1 MIDRLL
7 KPGAGQPKNRGR
19 IEDLL
24 RLAAYDKS
32 PTKPKE
38 PDYSHL
44 SVEELNQAK
53 RDLGQIYRGPVFGV
67 VLRVSMQQSDFK
79 PKGVFAQKTDAELL
93 AEIAAIESG
102 RQPSDL
108 TADNQLLEACLE
120 LLAEVATVRLTAIDT
135 ALKSK

>member
-1 MIDRLL
+1 
-7 KPGAGQPKNRGR
+7 
-19 IEDLL
+19 
-24 RLAAYDKS
+24 
-32 PTKPKE
+32 
-38 PDYSHL
+38 
-44 SVEELNQAK
+44 
-53 RDLGQIYRGPVFGV
+53 
-67 VLRVSMQQSDFK
+67 MQQSDFK